1 MRSLKI
7 LKNRKL
13 RLGWMAA
20 LAMILALAAPA
31 VALAHPLGNFTI
43 NHYAG
48 LQVTR
53 DSVAIDFVLDM
64 AEIPAF
70 QEISTFDANGNG
82 QPDPGETAAYTP
94 AKCDWIR
101 SQLELRIEDQPAAI
115 KLDSSAIDFPPGAG
129 GLPTLR
135 LTCAFQAPMAQAAD
149 AVNISFKDNSYSDR
163 LGWREIVV
171 TGQGTALAGNIAAT
185 SVSNRLTAYPKD
197 MLTSP
202 LDQREAAFK
211 FDRSAASSQIS
222 NPASQTPASDPAA
235 SNRNDAFTQLI
246 TLQDVGPLTLLF
258 ALAVSF
264 IWGALHA
271 MSPGHGKTVVA
282 AYLVGTRGTSR
293 HAILLG
299 LTVTLTHTL
308 GVFALGFI
316 TLFASNYILPEQ
328 LYPWL
333 SLASGLLVLG
343 IGFILLLTRFRAA
356 RSGHWLRPDVS
367 RYIEMND
374 ARHDQAEHFHDDHHA
389 EHFHDHH
396 HGEHDH
402 HHDDHGHTH
411 PHDHSHT
418 HNPLDEHNRISM
430 RSLLAMGI
438 SGGLIPCPTALVVLL
453 SAIALGR
460 VGFGLML
467 IVSFSAGLAAV
478 LMAVGLLFVHGRRL
492 FDRLPLENKLLRWL
506 PLTGA
511 GLVIVTGVI
520 MTIQAIGSVGRLSL

>member
-1 MRSLKI
+1 MMKKSYR
-7 LKNRKL
+7 
-13 RLGWMAA
+13 
-20 LAMILALAAPA
+20 LALISLFLMIAMVVVPVAAA
-31 VALAHPLGNFTI
+31 NPLGNFTI

-64 AEIPAF
+64 AEIPSF

-82 QPDPGETAAYTP
+82 QPDPGETASYTP

-101 SQLELRIEDQPAAI
+101 SQLELRINDQPAAI

-135 LTCAFQAPMAQAAD
+135 LTCAFLAPIAQVTD
-149 AVNISFKDNSYSDR
+149 SVNIYFKDNSYSDR

-171 TGQGTALAGNIAAT
+171 TGQGAALAGNIAST

-222 NPASQTPASDPAA
+222 NPASQTPASDSAA

-258 ALAVSF
+258 ALVVSF

-356 RSGHWLRPDVS
+356 RSGRWLRPDVS
-367 RYIEMND
+367 RYIE
-374 ARHDQAEHFHDDHHA
+374 
-389 EHFHDHH
+389 
-396 HGEHDH
+396 
-402 HHDDHGHTH
+402 
-411 PHDHSHT
+411 
-418 HNPLDEHNRISM
+418 
-430 RSLLAMGI
+430 
-438 SGGLIPCPTALVVLL
+438 
-453 SAIALGR
+453 
-460 VGFGLML
+460 
-467 IVSFSAGLAAV
+467 
-478 LMAVGLLFVHGRRL
+478 
-492 FDRLPLENKLLRWL
+492 
-506 PLTGA
+506 
-511 GLVIVTGVI
+511 
-520 MTIQAIGSVGRLSL
+520 